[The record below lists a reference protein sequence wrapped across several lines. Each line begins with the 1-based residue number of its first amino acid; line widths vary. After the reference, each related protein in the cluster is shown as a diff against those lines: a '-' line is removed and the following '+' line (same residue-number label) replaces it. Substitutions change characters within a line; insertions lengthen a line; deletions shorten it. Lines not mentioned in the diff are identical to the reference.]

1 MEWPPTGKFRNLDTT
16 FRTDS
21 TYEKDIMT
29 KLPLT
34 RNYLCKAE
42 MEYHEKFGPTIVRI
56 KKIALMVIID
66 ICYTAC
72 HLETQTVA
80 PTLTGFQGI
89 KRGIKYLYIHP
100 HKPIFYPCNYYDGS
114 HVIRLIWIGNQVE
127 D

>member
-80 PTLTGFQGI
+80 PTLPGFQGL
-89 KRGIKYLYIHP
+89 KRCIKYLVSHP
-100 HKPIFYPCNYYDGS
+100 HKHIFYTSNYYYGS
-114 HVIRLIWIGNQVE
+114 NVNGLKWSGNQVE